1 MISWDFD
8 LLQRINREWTS
19 PFLDY
24 LMPALSAI
32 DAWIP
37 FLAIIVIIAA
47 IRGGKRARLMLL
59 CIAVAVG
66 LADGVVCK
74 SLKSAVGRVRPRDSM
89 SGVMIRDLAPG
100 KPAIVRLFKTP
111 MSKVSTEPKDKDARG
126 NSFPS
131 SHVANMFA
139 LATVVA
145 LFFRG
150 WGMVAFVVAAL
161 VAYSRIYVGAHWP
174 SDIPPSAG
182 IGMLVGWGTV
192 RIAGAI
198 TKRWAKG
205 QNDETRMT
213 NE

>member
-8 LLQRINREWTS
+8 LLHRINREWTS

-47 IRGGKRARLMLL
+47 FRGGKRARLMLL

-100 KPAIVRLFKTP
+100 KPAVVRLFKTP
-111 MSKVSTEPKDKDARG
+111 VSKVSTTPEDKDARG
-126 NSFPS
+126 KSFPS

-145 LFFRG
+145 LFYRG
-150 WGMVAFVVAAL
+150 WGILAFAVAAL
-161 VAYSRIYVGAHWP
+161 IAYSRIYVGAHWP
-174 SDIPPSAG
+174 SDIPPSIG
-182 IGMLVGWGTV
+182 IGMFIGWAVV
-192 RIAGAI
+192 RIVTAI
-198 TKRWAKG
+198 ARKYGKANR
-205 QNDETRMT
+205 
-213 NE
+213 

>member
-8 LLQRINREWTS
+8 LLHRINREWTS
-19 PFLDY
+19 PLLDY

-47 IRGGKRARLMLL
+47 VRGGKRARLMLL

-100 KPAIVRLFKTP
+100 KPAVARLFKTP
-111 MSKVSTEPKDKDARG
+111 VSKVSTTPEDKDARG
-126 NSFPS
+126 KSFPS

-150 WGMVAFVVAAL
+150 WGMVAFLMAAL

-174 SDIPPSAG
+174 SDIPPSIG
-182 IGMLVGWGTV
+182 IGLLIGWAVV
-192 RIAGAI
+192 RIAHAI
-198 TKRWAKG
+198 ARKCDKLNR
-205 QNDETRMT
+205 
-213 NE
+213 

>member
-8 LLQRINREWTS
+8 LLHRINREWTS
-19 PFLDY
+19 LDY

-47 IRGGKRARLMLL
+47 IRGGKNARLMLL

-100 KPAIVRLFKTP
+100 KPALVRLFKTP
-111 MSKVSTEPKDKDARG
+111 VSKISTAPEDKDARG
-126 NSFPS
+126 KSFPS

-139 LATVVA
+139 LATVVS
-145 LFFRG
+145 LFFRR
-150 WGMVAFVVAAL
+150 WGIVAFAVAAL

-174 SDIPPSAG
+174 SDIPPSMG
-182 IGMLVGWGTV
+182 IGVCIGWAVV
-192 RIAGAI
+192 RSARAIARKCDKA
-198 TKRWAKG
+198 
-205 QNDETRMT
+205 NH
-213 NE
+213 

>member
-8 LLQRINREWTS
+8 LLHRINREWTS

-37 FLAIIVIIAA
+37 FLAIIVIITAV
-47 IRGGKRARLMLL
+47 RGGKRARLMLL

-66 LADGVVCK
+66 FADGVVCK

-89 SGVMIRDLAPG
+89 SGVVIRDLAPG
-100 KPAIVRLFKTP
+100 KPAVVRLFKSP
-111 MSKVSTEPKDKDARG
+111 VSKVSTTPEDKDARG
-126 NSFPS
+126 KSFPS

-145 LFFRG
+145 LFFQG
-150 WGMVAFVVAAL
+150 WGLVAFVVAAL
-161 VAYSRIYVGAHWP
+161 VAYSRVYVGAHWP

-182 IGMLVGWGTV
+182 IGMFIGWATV
-192 RIAGAI
+192 RIASAI
-198 TKRWAKG
+198 ARKYERRTV
-205 QNDETRMT
+205 
-213 NE
+213 